1 MLGTFPFEPY
11 FKSYCLFTF
20 RSLKV
25 LKFRLGP
32 CLLPQLPSLL
42 SLTAD
47 SATPPAAALGHPRP
61 TPTSPLLRAGV
72 HASRPSSST
81 PSSFA
86 LELPPFATPRRTVSR
101 PPPRRR
107 RGPSPLQHP
116 RPLSRARA
124 SAPEKTLHSVSLALS
139 LFPCPDTPE
148 RRRRS
153 TERRRASSP
162 PSSRA
167 STAAPPKSTTPI
179 ALPRPR
185 AALRPNSALR
195 PPPEPPRRR
204 SRAPPPPCS
213 L

>member
-1 MLGTFPFEPY
+1 MLVTFSFEPY

-47 SATPPAAALGHPRP
+47 SATPPAAALGRPRP

-86 LELPPFATPRRTVSR
+86 LDLPSLRHAPAEASR
-101 PPPRRR
+101 GCHLAAAVARAA
-107 RGPSPLQHP
+107 QHP
-116 RPLSRARA
+116 RPSSIARI
-124 SAPEKTLHSVSLALS
+124 STPGSSTTRFPALS
-139 LFPCPDTPE
+139 HAPCPDSPNQ
-148 RRRRS
+148 RRRPPA
-153 TERRRASSP
+153 TPASSM
-162 PSSRA
+162 
-167 STAAPPKSTTPI
+167 
-179 ALPRPR
+179 
-185 AALRPNSALR
+185 
-195 PPPEPPRRR
+195 PPRDRHC
-204 SRAPPPPCS
+204 SPPTPA
-213 L
+213 LTL

>member
-1 MLGTFPFEPY
+1 MLGTFSFDPY

-47 SATPPAAALGHPRP
+47 SATPPAAALGRPRP

-86 LELPPFATPRRTVSR
+86 LDLPSLLHAAQNLHAAATS
-101 PPPRRR
+101 PPPW
-107 RGPSPLQHP
+107 PEQHSTP
-116 RPLSRARA
+116 ASHLARA
-124 SAPEKTLHSVSLALS
+124 SAPLETQHRNPLTLSLA
-139 LFPCPDTPE
+139 
-148 RRRRS
+148 
-153 TERRRASSP
+153 
-162 PSSRA
+162 
-167 STAAPPKSTTPI
+167 
-179 ALPRPR
+179 
-185 AALRPNSALR
+185 
-195 PPPEPPRRR
+195 
-204 SRAPPPPCS
+204 
-213 L
+213 